1 MAYHINYE
9 KSTEITPI
17 SMQDVSG
24 FVHPLEIYVL
34 YSSNIPHYFNT
45 SSLCQWINYNNTNPL
60 TREPIS
66 EQIKNRI
73 IKYNEILIN
82 TPELYNADKCT
93 FYKNEFIKDLSRNNI
108 DSSNTNYYYYQAC
121 IDPIFFMNLSENLGI
136 HNRSTAKTKLT
147 DMSGYW
153 LIRKSSLQVADDN
166 TFPFVISYNKD
177 GRIYHTALVR
187 RRGLGYYSLNSISS
201 GNIVTNNIDQYFHAN
216 TLLDFILKNKI
227 LLNFNKIII

>member
-1 MAYHINYE
+1 
-9 KSTEITPI
+9 
-17 SMQDVSG
+17 
-24 FVHPLEIYVL
+24 
-34 YSSNIPHYFNT
+34 
-45 SSLCQWINYNNTNPL
+45 
-60 TREPIS
+60 
-66 EQIKNRI
+66 
-73 IKYNEILIN
+73 
-82 TPELYNADKCT
+82 
-93 FYKNEFIKDLSRNNI
+93 
-108 DSSNTNYYYYQAC
+108 
-121 IDPIFFMNLSENLGI
+121 MNLSENLGI